1 MAIQAINSSDPIQSP
16 IRTDFQNFRKSF
28 RALENAMKSGNQDQ
42 VTLSENALQQAMT
55 QFQTDL
61 SSLQQVNTTNQS
73 QSQSQNSLNADYQN
87 LLTALNSVQDATKSG
102 NQDQITTAQ
111 NALQQ
116 AMTQFQSDLSSLQ
129 KGQGQNGSGGP
140 EGHHHHHHHQV
151 HATNSSSNTNN
162 LLSYL
167 AAALGYGSSGQ
178 SQNTDSGAGLKIT
191 T

>member
-1 MAIQAINSSDPIQSP
+1 MAIQAINSSDLIQSP

-42 VTLSENALQQAMT
+42 VTLSENFLQQAMT
-55 QFQTDL
+55 QFQTD
-61 SSLQQVNTTNQS
+61 V
-73 QSQSQNSLNADYQN
+73 
-87 LLTALNSVQDATKSG
+87 
-102 NQDQITTAQ
+102 
-111 NALQQ
+111 
-116 AMTQFQSDLSSLQ
+116 SSLQ

-178 SQNTDSGAGLKIT
+178 SQNTDSGTGLKIT